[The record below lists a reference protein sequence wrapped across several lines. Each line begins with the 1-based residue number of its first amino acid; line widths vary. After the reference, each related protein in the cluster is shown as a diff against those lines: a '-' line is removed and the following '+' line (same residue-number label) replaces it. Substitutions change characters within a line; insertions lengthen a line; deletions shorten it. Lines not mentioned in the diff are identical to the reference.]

1 MSRALL
7 PPDDAFNRKLTA
19 NVHPVGWRNPTP
31 VGRYNL
37 VVVGAGTAGLVTA
50 AIAAGLGARVALV
63 ERHLMGGDCL
73 NVGCVPSK
81 AVLRAARAWA
91 SARDGAAFGL
101 TFPAGVERVFG
112 AAMARMRRLRAELSR
127 VDSAER
133 FAGLGVDVFIG
144 EARFTGPDAVA
155 VGGASLRFARAAVCT
170 GARAATPPVPGL
182 ADAGCLTNET
192 VFSLT
197 ELPPRLAVIGA
208 GPIGCELA
216 QAFARFGSEV
226 TVIERGGRIL
236 PREDADAAAVVQARM
251 ARDGVRFVFDAEVR
265 AVEPAA
271 AGVPTSGGTPASGGA
286 PASGGVPVSGGT
298 LASAGTPVSSVGMDA
313 APEEESVVSRQIGE
327 RREDRPC
334 GDAADDANARGK
346 RIRYA
351 AGGESHDLCV
361 DEILVGVGRA
371 PNVEGL
377 GLEAAAVACDR
388 GGVAVDA
395 HLRTTNPRIYAAG
408 DVCSRFKFTHAAD
421 AMARIVVQNALFPHP
436 FGLGRAS
443 TASLVIPW
451 CTYTEPEIAHVGL
464 YEADARAK
472 GIEVETFTQSLAEVD
487 RAVLDGENAGFARIH
502 VRKGTDRI
510 LGATVVAADAGN
522 LISEVTVAMKAGA
535 GLGVIGAA
543 VHPYPTQA
551 EAWRKA
557 ADQLRRARFSDRQRA
572 ALRRLFAW
580 RR

>member
-1 MSRALL
+1 MDTAALL
-7 PPDDAFNRKLTA
+7 PDDAFNRKLAA
-19 NVHPVGWRNPTP
+19 NVHPPGWRNPTP
-31 VGRYNL
+31 AGRYNL

-50 AIAAGLGARVALV
+50 AVAAGLGARVALV

-81 AVLRAARAWA
+81 GVLRAARVWA

-101 TFPAGVERVFG
+101 TFPGGVERDFG
-112 AAMARMRRLRAELSR
+112 AAMARMRRLRAEISH

-133 FAGLGVDVFIG
+133 FTGLGVDVFIG

-155 VGGASLRFARAAVCT
+155 VGDTTLRFARAAVCT
-170 GARAATPPVPGL
+170 GARAAVLPIPGL

-226 TVIERGGRIL
+226 TVLEQAPRIL
-236 PREDADAAAVVQARM
+236 PREDQDAAAVVQARM
-251 ARDGVRFVFDAEVR
+251 AHDGVRFVLGAAID
-265 AVEPAA
+265 AVET
-271 AGVPTSGGTPASGGA
+271 V
-286 PASGGVPVSGGT
+286 
-298 LASAGTPVSSVGMDA
+298 ASAADGRDA
-313 APEEESVVSRQIGE
+313 G
-327 RREDRPC
+327 
-334 GDAADDANARGK
+334 GK

-351 AGGESHDLCV
+351 AAGESRDVTV
-361 DEILVGVGRA
+361 DEILLGVGRA

-377 GLEAAAVACDR
+377 GLEAA
-388 GGVAVDA
+388 GVAFDRRGVTVDA

-408 DVCSRFKFTHAAD
+408 DVCSPYKFTHAAD
-421 AMARIVVQNALFPHP
+421 AMAQIVIQNALFPHP

-443 TASLVIPW
+443 TESLVIPW
-451 CTYTEPEIAHVGL
+451 CTYTEPEIAHVGM

-472 GIEVETFTQSLAEVD
+472 GIEVETFTQPLAEVD
-487 RAVLDGENAGFARIH
+487 RAVLDGEDAGFARVH
-502 VRKGTDRI
+502 LRKGTDRI
-510 LGATVVAADAGN
+510 VGATVVAADAGN

-543 VHPYPTQA
+543 IHPYPTQA

-557 ADQLRRARFSDRQRA
+557 ANQLRKARFSDRQRA
-572 ALRRLFAW
+572 ILGRLFAW

>member
-1 MSRALL
+1 MDTAALL
-7 PPDDAFNRKLTA
+7 PDDAFNRKLAA
-19 NVHPVGWRNPTP
+19 NVHPPGWRNPTP
-31 VGRYNL
+31 AGRYNL

-50 AIAAGLGARVALV
+50 AVAAGLGARVALV

-81 AVLRAARAWA
+81 GVLRAARVWA

-101 TFPAGVERVFG
+101 TFPGGVERDFG
-112 AAMARMRRLRAELSR
+112 AAMARMRRLRAEISH

-133 FAGLGVDVFIG
+133 FTGLGVDVFIG

-155 VGGASLRFARAAVCT
+155 VGDTTLRFARAAVCT
-170 GARAATPPVPGL
+170 GARAAVLPIPGL
-182 ADAGCLTNET
+182 AEAGCLTNET

-226 TVIERGGRIL
+226 TVLEQAPRIL
-236 PREDADAAAVVQARM
+236 PREDQDAAAVVQARM
-251 ARDGVRFVFDAEVR
+251 AHDGVRFVLGAAID
-265 AVEPAA
+265 AVEA
-271 AGVPTSGGTPASGGA
+271 V
-286 PASGGVPVSGGT
+286 
-298 LASAGTPVSSVGMDA
+298 ASAADGRDA
-313 APEEESVVSRQIGE
+313 GGR
-327 RREDRPC
+327 
-334 GDAADDANARGK
+334 

-351 AGGESHDLCV
+351 AGGESRDVTV
-361 DEILVGVGRA
+361 DEILLGVGRA

-377 GLEAAAVACDR
+377 GLEAA
-388 GGVAVDA
+388 GVAFDRAGVTVDA

-408 DVCSRFKFTHAAD
+408 DVCSPYKFTHAAD
-421 AMARIVVQNALFPHP
+421 AMAQIVIQNALFPHP
-436 FGLGRAS
+436 FGLGKAS
-443 TASLVIPW
+443 TESLVIPW
-451 CTYTEPEIAHVGL
+451 CTYTEPEIAHVGM

-472 GIEVETFTQSLAEVD
+472 GIEVETFTQPLAEVD
-487 RAVLDGENAGFARIH
+487 RAVLDGEDAGFARVH
-502 VRKGTDRI
+502 LRKGTDRI
-510 LGATVVAADAGN
+510 VGATVVAADAGN

-543 VHPYPTQA
+543 IHPYPTQA

-557 ADQLRRARFSDRQRA
+557 ANQLRKARFSDRQRA
-572 ALRRLFAW
+572 ILGRLFAW